1 MFISEAEYQ
10 KWGILQDYKEQ
21 SYQLSS
27 QNKQLFRLRKTN
39 TELRMR
45 LTALAKALEEWNDE
59 CQSHNVSITDHA
71 HLDPSVL
78 RQRLSAIVHQACD
91 SNIQVRKTTSN
102 DTIDLKGLKASVQY
116 FSPRKTSKTTLDAH
130 NRTQKRQSLPGTW
143 ICPKQWVLE
152 ETRTESTIN
161 TDNNNSESDS
171 GSECDQ
177 SHEQIS
183 MVESDLEMNA
193 SFKDCHSVLRRISC
207 IDTSR
212 PLRHM
217 RPRIMTSCR

>member
-1 MFISEAEYQ
+1 MLFSEAESQ

-21 SYQLSS
+21 CYQLSS
-27 QNKQLFRLRKTN
+27 QNKQLSRLRKTN

-59 CQSHNVSITDHA
+59 CHNVSITDHA

-78 RQRLSAIVHQACD
+78 RQRLSAIVLQACD
-91 SNIQVRKTTSN
+91 SNIQVRKTTSSG
-102 DTIDLKGLKASVQY
+102 TIDLKLLKASVQY
-116 FSPRKTSKTTLDAH
+116 FSPRETSKTTLDAH
-130 NRTQKRQSLPGTW
+130 NRTQRRQTLPGTW
-143 ICPKQWVLE
+143 ICPNQWVSE
-152 ETRTESTIN
+152 DTRTESTIN

-177 SHEQIS
+177 SLGQIS